1 MKIGAALPVLAG
13 LALAAP
19 ALAAPVPITF
29 TRITSNSPTDVAS
42 QFLAVADEG
51 AGNTVTFTFTNTA
64 VVPSN
69 IAEIYFDDNNLLS
82 FNSFVT
88 QTGTNYALGGTPPNL
103 PGGNSI
109 TPAFSANTAL
119 TVSANPGPP
128 ANGINAATD
137 VLTVSYNLLNGATF
151 TDLVDALNS
160 GDLRLGLHVRS
171 IGENEDSDSFVSEV
185 VIPLPTTAGLAGLGL
200 AGLAVRRRR

>member
-1 MKIGAALPVLAG
+1 MNKRVLLPALAG
-13 LALAAP
+13 LVLAAP

-29 TRITSNSPTDVAS
+29 TRITNNASTDVAS

-51 AGNTVTFTFTNTA
+51 AGSTVTFTFPNSA
-64 VVPSN
+64 VIPSN
-69 IAEIYFDDNNLLS
+69 IANIYFDDDNLMS

-88 QTGTNYALGGTPPNL
+88 QTGTSFSQGGAPGNV

-109 TPAFSANTAL
+109 SPAFDANTAL
-119 TVSANPGPP
+119 NVSADPGPP
-128 ANGINAATD
+128 ANGINAAGD

-151 TDLVDALNS
+151 ADVESALMS

-171 IGENEDSDSFVSEV
+171 IGGEDDSDSFVSV

-200 AGLAVRRRR
+200 AGVALRRRR